1 LLLAEG
7 GDGTQGRVTSVEDHH
22 PSYRSC
28 VKIEWK
34 AGRTDYIRYH
44 RGYKGSVDIKCVTAA
59 DGEMYYKDHLP
70 KPGNYERVSVIWNQN
85 NIRRNT
91 PGVTMFQDNIQS
103 PNIYTMCVR

>member
-1 LLLAEG
+1 VEIHLPSEKKYCKKYCNGYFFSHTVVVVVLLLAEG

-59 DGEMYYKDHLP
+59 DGETYYEGHLP
-70 KPGNYERVSVIWNQN
+70 KLGNYELMLVI
-85 NIRRNT
+85 
-91 PGVTMFQDNIQS
+91 
-103 PNIYTMCVR
+103 